1 MSVKL
6 NPLSSALVVALPFVL
21 TACGDS
27 SSGGAAVPNANTG
40 NTVSNA
46 NATKIQTQSNQEV
59 KQTTSLNVEENKSTT
74 TQTATTGGFKPI
86 VNNSSN
92 QSSSI
97 TIAPTTG
104 TGTTTTTNVIND
116 ISSGYAS
123 SGRASN
129 TTVDVSNF
137 PLEKKPS
144 TSTSASTTTSTV
156 VKDSQST
163 LIKDPTVD
171 SHPASVPN
179 ITTEDSNLTLPTVPS
194 GSSDKNTSNTQTSTD
209 NKKLGNISPA
219 TDSYPPVINETT
231 DKIITSNQPIAKPVE
246 VEGLYSS
253 LVQKDA
259 RLVSGET
266 RGEYIDN
273 QKIFISTFNLT
284 SLNISQG
291 INQQIRDNYK
301 KNPEIFYSPNSRTP
315 KESRVSNNR
324 NLYLFENFNPVF
336 SGEVYTS
343 LGITDAAVNNF
354 NGNGVKVAIIDG
366 IVDPSNE
373 YFNTQPERIWYKDD
387 LVVTN
392 NDVIESNSKS
402 NHGTNVG
409 LIIAGKASATSYGIT
424 PNARLGYIMMPKT
437 PNFDKMYAASY
448 SYGAAVVNNSY
459 VFNNISSTY
468 LKYDT
473 IYNTLEE
480 ITSHAD
486 APLYVFVTGNQPTK
500 LNDQGHYVLDES
512 RFYTG
517 PAEFLNRLTNEPKLR
532 SNLMVVGGADISIDP
547 DSQAY
552 KEYVAKL
559 EVYNN
564 LTPAQKT
571 ATPKPV
577 LTASSQYIKRPLDIV
592 PCGDSMFNCMVAIN
606 YYYLPSANNSTE
618 QERSYG
624 VSFSAP
630 QITATAALLKQAY
643 PWMTASNLKTTLLTT
658 ATDVG
663 EIGVDKDFGWGILNA
678 TRALRGPTQFAF
690 GDFYANLGT
699 STGNYYFANNIYGD
713 GGLIVAAD
721 VKNRNGTLILTGK
734 NTYKGDTS
742 VNSGTLAL
750 KGSSISSRLVI
761 NRDGTVFLKNSTTG
775 DVINNGVL
783 YILDGST
790 VKGNFTQTKNATV
803 SLQADNPA
811 VISGTATLNGTV
823 HIDNYNSYV
832 SAQRK
837 VRPILRATRLT
848 DGSAF
853 TNKVSLGQITYDLY
867 YDYTAGT
874 VLADIYRKNVSNT
887 TTVLSSSE
895 LTSAQDKE
903 LLNMGGSVLE
913 SFLTKV
919 DQQLTRP
926 VVTIPTTEISSS
938 SSSHKSIVTLASNKA
953 RTLAD
958 TTDVEI
964 SDARETNATTL
975 AVNYVVDRVG
985 LSVDGTSAATPEDS
999 YDFNGT
1005 TVTLAEATNTNVA
1018 TDSSNGSLSTETLT
1032 LARDTEIADDATL
1045 KQYAYQAS
1053 GSALANSLQAQ
1064 ASTYRLNSK
1073 NFTDSVVSD
1082 FNQLN
1087 DSLRT
1092 YFDVQGNNVKWN
1104 NSSTNLTGRY
1114 NQTST
1119 TIGVMTDTH
1128 NLRVGAG
1135 ITIGS
1140 GSWTDAYKGTEH
1152 ATLDTKAYGL
1162 HLILAQQL
1170 NNMFVAGKLGAS
1182 SYSLSGK
1189 RFVVSNTNSVTSK
1202 FHANELNA
1210 GFLVG
1215 TNYKLTQDL
1224 SVQFKAGLDIAR
1236 ITLNAFGEKGDNATA
1251 QNFAFSFQHQNI
1263 TSPNLN
1269 LGSELTYS
1277 FSFLDLSHR
1286 LRIGFDWDHAF
1297 NAENFQLKTN
1307 EQATPNSPLSIKD
1320 VLTVSAGYGVKFSP
1334 SLAVDLMAKYQK
1346 SSSWKD
1352 RNLNLALTYTF

>member
-59 KQTTSLNVEENKSTT
+59 KQTTSLNVEEKKSTT
-74 TQTATTGGFKPI
+74 AQTTTTGGFKPI
-86 VNNSSN
+86 VNTSSN

-97 TIAPTTG
+97 TIATTPTTS
-104 TGTTTTTNVIND
+104 TGTTSTTTNTSND

-123 SGRASN
+123 SGSANN
-129 TTVDVSNF
+129 TTVDVSTF
-137 PLEKKPS
+137 PVEKAP
-144 TSTSASTTTSTV
+144 STSASTSKTEAQ
-156 VKDSQST
+156 KDNQFA
-163 LIKDPTVD
+163 IVQDPTLD
-171 SHPASVPN
+171 SRPAGVPI
-179 ITTEDSNLTLPTVPS
+179 ITDSDLTLPTKPTAQA
-194 GSSDKNTSNTQTSTD
+194 DKNSSNMQASTD
-209 NKKLGNISPA
+209 NKTVGNVSPA
-219 TDSYPPVINETT
+219 TDSYPPVVNETN
-231 DKIITSNQPIAKPVE
+231 DKIVNSNQPIAKPAE
-246 VEGLYSS
+246 IEGFYSS

-273 QKIFISTFNLT
+273 QKIYLSTFNLT
-284 SLNISQG
+284 SQNISQR

-301 KNPEIFYSPNSRTP
+301 KNPDFFYSPSVRTP
-315 KESRVSNNR
+315 VEARVSNNR
-324 NLYLFENFNPVF
+324 NTYLFENFNPVF

-343 LGITDAAVNNF
+343 LGISDAAVNNF

-366 IVDPSNE
+366 IVDPSNA

-409 LIIAGKASATSYGIT
+409 LIITGKASATSYGIA

-473 IYNTLEE
+473 IYNTLED
-480 ITSHAD
+480 ITSNAN

-500 LNDQGHYVLDES
+500 INEQGRYVLDES

-517 PAEFLNRLTNEPKLR
+517 PAEFLTRLINEPKLR
-532 SNLMVVGGADISIDP
+532 SNLMVVGGADISVDP
-547 DSQAY
+547 ESEAY
-552 KEYVAKL
+552 KEYAAKVQAY
-559 EVYNN
+559 EK
-564 LTPAQKT
+564 LTPVEKLKT
-571 ATPKPV
+571 QKPV
-577 LTASSQYIKRPLDIV
+577 LSASSQYIKRPLDIV

-606 YYYLPSANNSTE
+606 YYYLPSSTNSTE

-624 VSFSAP
+624 VSFAAP

-663 EIGVDKDFGWGILNA
+663 EIGVDKDFGWGVLNA
-678 TRALRGPTQFAF
+678 TRALRGPAQFAF

-721 VKNRNGTLILTGK
+721 LKNKNGTLILTGK

-742 VNSGTLAL
+742 VNSGNLAL
-750 KGSSISSRLVI
+750 KGASIASRLVI
-761 NRDGTVFLKNSTTG
+761 NRDGTVFLKNATTG

-790 VKGNFTQTKNATV
+790 IKGDFTQTKNATV

-848 DGSAF
+848 EGSAF
-853 TNKVSLGQITYDLY
+853 VNKVSLGQVTYDLY

-874 VLADIYRKNVSNT
+874 VLADIYRKNVNT
-887 TTVLSSSE
+887 TTNVLSSSE
-895 LTSAQDKE
+895 LTSDQDKK

-913 SFLTKV
+913 TFLTKV

-926 VVTIPTTEISSS
+926 VVTIPTPEAGHT
-938 SSSHKSIVTLASNKA
+938 SSHKSIVTLASSNTA
-953 RTLAD
+953 ALAD
-958 TTDVEI
+958 GTVIEATDAVEP
-964 SDARETNATTL
+964 SASKL

-985 LSVDGTSAATPEDS
+985 LSVDGTSSATAEEGF
-999 YDFNGT
+999 DFSGK
-1005 TVTLAEATNTNVA
+1005 TVTLTEATGASVT
-1018 TDSSNGSLSTETLT
+1018 TDNTETVDAET
-1032 LARDTEIADDATL
+1032 LKLAHDTEIADDATL

-1092 YFDVQGNNVKWN
+1092 YFDVQGNNAKWN
-1104 NSSTNLTGRY
+1104 NSSTNLSGRY
-1114 NQTST
+1114 NQAST
-1119 TIGVMTDTH
+1119 TVGVMTDTH
-1128 NLRVGAG
+1128 GVRVGAG
-1135 ITIGS
+1135 LTLGS
-1140 GSWTDAYKGTEH
+1140 GSWTDAYKDSEH
-1152 ATLDTKAYGL
+1152 ATLDTKTYGL
-1162 HLILAQQL
+1162 NLILAKHLQD
-1170 NNMFVAGKLGAS
+1170 NVFVAGKLGAS

-1189 RFVVSNTNSVTSK
+1189 RFVVTNSNSVTSK

-1215 TNYKLTQDL
+1215 SNYKLTQDL
-1224 SVQFKAGLDIAR
+1224 GVQLKAGFDVAR
-1236 ITLNAFGEKGDNATA
+1236 VTLNAFGEKGDNATA
-1251 QNFAFSFQHQNI
+1251 QNFAFSFQHQSL
-1263 TSPNLN
+1263 TSPHFN
-1269 LGSELTYS
+1269 LGTEFNYS
-1277 FSFLDLSHR
+1277 FNFLDLGSR
-1286 LRIGFDWDHAF
+1286 LRLGFDWDHAF
-1297 NAENFQLKTN
+1297 NADNFQFQAN
-1307 EQATPNSPLSIKD
+1307 EQAAPNSPLSIKD
-1320 VLTVSAGYGVKFSP
+1320 VLTVSAGYGMKFSP

-1352 RNLNLALTYTF
+1352 RNLSLALTYTF